1 MTDENKNTLMQGKT
15 EEFQASNTQPNM
27 LTKRTAFEL
36 RILNP
41 LLILKHPRANN
52 DLDYLDVNREYQKS

>member
-1 MTDENKNTLMQGKT
+1 MI
-15 EEFQASNTQPNM
+15 EEFWVRGTQPNM
-27 LTKRTAFEL
+27 LTKRTTFEL

-52 DLDYLDVNREYQKS
+52 DLGYLNVNREYQKS